1 MHDFGSEKG
10 GNMKLK
16 SLLLSLVAVGSM
28 ALLPQSAAS
37 AATTT
42 FSCTAATVSTPDVG
56 ATPTVSTCSATAAD
70 GSLEEVQIPSNF
82 NGNLI
87 LYSHGYVFDG
97 SKLSAADAF
106 SPQVASILL
115 AEGDA
120 LAGSSYAVDGWGEVK
135 SALTDQMNTLADAKA
150 LLAANDAAVLGQKL
164 SANTVNAVYATGV
177 SLGGMITAALVQQN
191 PTAFSGA
198 LPACGV
204 VGGGV
209 STWNQALYAEL
220 AFKTFF
226 DPTNSVAATGIS
238 LANSTANYTQA
249 DTLLGGALQKTSTD
263 PATAARLALVAAL
276 GNVPT
281 WFSAQTN
288 PALIKDGFPVQSAAT
303 APDVSTAS
311 GLQSALLGQVD
322 WLALVDFPYAFGP
335 GRADLEAVAGGN
347 PSWTNGVNYA
357 YTLSR
362 SQDYAEV
369 LALYKAAG
377 ISLASDLAKLQSAP
391 QVSANVSA
399 VHYLQQYFSYNGNIQ
414 IPVLTMHTV
423 ADGLVTPQNETLY
436 ASAVGAAGNSG
447 LLDQVYVNQPGHC
460 AFSAAE
466 YVSALHALMSRV
478 STGSWTA
485 ASPSALNSYAAIHYP
500 NATYN
505 ATTDTAGNVYAAPPA
520 FNTSGYSPGPALAPS
535 ASGYVMAGKDGGTF
549 TFNSIFRGSMGGK
562 RLNAPVVGIART
574 PGGQGYWL
582 AAADGGVF
590 SFGSATFYGSM
601 GGKTLNAPVVG
612 IAATPDGKG
621 YWLVG
626 ADGGVFS
633 FGDANYYGSMGG
645 KTLNAPVVGVAAAPN
660 GQGYWLAA
668 ADGGVFSFGSAKF
681 QGSMGGKTLNA
692 PVVGIKS
699 YDPTGGYTLVASDG
713 GVFNFNSA
721 FDGSMGGKTL
731 NAPIVGAS

>member
-1 MHDFGSEKG
+1 
-10 GNMKLK
+10 MKLK
-16 SLLLSLVAVGSM
+16 SLLLSLAAVGSM

-56 ATPTVSTCSATAAD
+56 ATPTVSTCNATAAD

-97 SKLSAADAF
+97 SKLTAADAF
-106 SPQVASILL
+106 SQQVASILL
-115 AEGDA
+115 AEGNA
-120 LAGSSYAVDGWGEVK
+120 VAGSSYAVDGWAEVK

-150 LLAANDAAVLGQKL
+150 LLAANDSTVLGQTL
-164 SANTVNAVYATGV
+164 SANAVTAVYATGV

-191 PTAFSGA
+191 PTAFTGA

-249 DTLLGGALQKTSTD
+249 DTLLGGAFAQAATS

-281 WFSAQTN
+281 WFSEQPNATLKT
-288 PALIKDGFPVQSAAT
+288 PSGFPVQSATT
-303 APDVSTAS
+303 APDISTAS
-311 GLQSALLGQVD
+311 GMQSALLGQVD

-391 QVSANVSA
+391 QVSANVNA
-399 VHYLQQYFSYNGNIQ
+399 LHYLQQYFSYNGNIQ

-423 ADGLVTPQNETLY
+423 ADGLVTPQNETSY
-436 ASAVGAAGNSG
+436 ASAVGAAGNKS
-447 LLDQVYVNQPGHC
+447 LLDQVYVDQPGHC
-460 AFSAAE
+460 AFTAAE
-466 YVSALHALMSRV
+466 YASALHALMSRV
-478 STGSWTA
+478 TTGSWSA
-485 ASPSALNSYAAIHYP
+485 ASPSALNSYAAAHFYDT
-500 NATYN
+500 TYN
-505 ATTDTAGNVYAAPPA
+505 ATADTAGNLYPAAPA
-520 FNTSGYSPGPALAPS
+520 FNTSGFSPGPGLAPN
-535 ASGYVMAGKDGGTF
+535 ASGYVMAAKDGGTF
-549 TFNSIFRGSMGGK
+549 TFNSLFRGSMGGK
-562 RLNAPVVGIART
+562 TLNAPVVGIART

-590 SFGSATFYGSM
+590 SFGSANYYGSM
-601 GGKTLNAPVVG
+601 GGKTLNAPIVG

-645 KTLNAPVVGVAAAPN
+645 KTLNKPIVGIAATPD

-692 PVVGIKS
+692 PVVGIKT

-731 NAPIVGAS
+731 NAPVVGAA

>member
-1 MHDFGSEKG
+1 
-10 GNMKLK
+10 MKLK
-16 SLLLSLVAVGSM
+16 SLFLSLAAVGSM

-37 AATTT
+37 ATTTT
-42 FSCTAATVSTPDVG
+42 FSCTTATVSTPDLS
-56 ATPTVSTCSATAAD
+56 ATPTVSTCNGTAVD

-82 NGNLI
+82 NGNVI

-97 SKLSAADAF
+97 SKLAATDAF

-115 AEGDA
+115 VEGDA
-120 LAGSSYAVDGWGEVK
+120 LAGSSYAVDGWAEVK
-135 SALTDQMNTLADAKA
+135 FALTDQMNTLADAKA
-150 LLAANDAAVLGQKL
+150 LLAANDSTVLGQTL
-164 SANTVNAVYATGV
+164 ASNAVQAVYATGV

-191 PTAFSGA
+191 PTAFTAA

-220 AFKTFF
+220 AFKAFF

-238 LANSTANYTQA
+238 LANSTTNYTQA
-249 DTLLGGALQKTSTD
+249 DTLLGGALQKASTD

-281 WFSAQTN
+281 WFSAQSNASLT
-288 PALIKDGFPVQSAAT
+288 KDGFPVQSAAT
-303 APDVSTAS
+303 VPDISTS
-311 GLQSALLGQVD
+311 TGMQSALLGQVD

-335 GRADLEAVAGGN
+335 GRADLEMVAGGN

-377 ISLASDLAKLQSAP
+377 ISLASDLAKLQSEP
-391 QVSANVSA
+391 QVSANVNA
-399 VHYLQQYFSYNGNIQ
+399 LHYLQQYFSYNGNIQ

-423 ADGLVTPQNETLY
+423 ADGLVTPQNETSY
-436 ASAVGAAGNSG
+436 ASAVGAAGNNG
-447 LLDQVYVNQPGHC
+447 MLDQVYVDQPGHC
-460 AFSAAE
+460 AFTAAE
-466 YVSALHALMSRV
+466 YVSALHALMSKV
-478 STGSWTA
+478 ATGSWSA
-485 ASPSALNSYAAIHYP
+485 ASPSALNSYAATHFTDP
-500 NATYN
+500 SYN
-505 ATTDTAGNVYAAPPA
+505 ATEDTAGNIYAAPPS
-520 FNTSGYSPGPALAPS
+520 FDTSGFSPGPALAPN
-535 ASGYVMAGKDGGTF
+535 ASGYVMVAKDGGIF
-549 TFNSIFRGSMGGK
+549 NFNSLFRGSMGGK
-562 RLNAPVVGIART
+562 TLNAPVVGVART

-590 SFGSATFYGSM
+590 SFGSANFYGSM
-601 GGKTLNAPVVG
+601 GGKTLNKPIVG

-626 ADGGVFS
+626 SDGGIFS
-633 FGDANYYGSMGG
+633 FGDANFYGSMGG
-645 KTLNAPVVGVAAAPN
+645 RTLNKPVVGIASAPD

-668 ADGGVFSFGSAKF
+668 SDGGVFSFGSAVF

-699 YDPTGGYTLVASDG
+699 YEPTGGYTLVASDG
-713 GVFNFNSA
+713 GVFNFNSP
-721 FDGSMGGKTL
+721 FDGSMGGTRL
-731 NAPIVGAS
+731 NASVVGEA